1 MRGLQ
6 LILLIASVV
15 IFTSCNNQQ
24 QNDSSHYPE
33 PRPDSVALDFMPGVV
48 TTDSLDFN
56 SCFSPDGKTFYYCRG
71 NKGQWDIYM
80 IQHDGK
86 QWGPEQVAPFS
97 DPLYSEADPA
107 FAPDGSLYF
116 ISNRP
121 NTANDST
128 KDFDIWF
135 TFIGKDRQWVP
146 VRNAGIVNS
155 DTTEYYVS
163 FADNGDMYFAS
174 NRAGGLGEE
183 DIYIS
188 RFVNDKYTTPQNLG
202 TAINSKGSDHDPCV
216 ARDGSYLIF
225 TSAGRPDSV
234 GEADLYC
241 STIDANKQWTPARH
255 LSKRFN
261 TPTYEYCPMFSPDG
275 KYFFFSSE
283 LDIKW
288 IDAKYLLNEIQSQ

>member
-1 MRGLQ
+1 MLRLLP
-6 LILLIASVV
+6 LIVTV
-15 IFTSCNNQQ
+15 ILFSCSEKKQVAGN
-24 QNDSSHYPE
+24 YPE
-33 PRPDSVALDFMPGVV
+33 PRPDSTALRYMPGVV
-48 TTDSLDFN
+48 STDSLDFN
-56 SCFSPDGKTFYYCRG
+56 SCFSPDGKTFYYCRSR
-71 NKGQWDIYM
+71 NRQWDIYM
-80 IQHDGK
+80 IRFDGK
-86 QWGPEQVAPFS
+86 KWGPEEVAPFS
-97 DPLYSEADPA
+97 DSLYSEADPA

-121 NTANDST
+121 RDAADTT

-135 TFIGKDRQWVP
+135 TFIDKNGEWVP

-163 FADNGDMYFAS
+163 FAGNGDMYFAS

-188 RFVNDKYTTPQNLG
+188 RFINKQFTTPENLG
-202 TAINSKGSDHDPCV
+202 VAINSKGSDHDPCV
-216 ARDGSYLIF
+216 AEDGSYLVF
-225 TSAGRPDSV
+225 TSAGRPDSI
-234 GEADLYC
+234 GEADLYF
-241 STIDANKQWTPARH
+241 STIDANKQWTPAKH

-283 LDIKW
+283 LDVKW
-288 IDAKYLLNEIQSQ
+288 IDAKYLLKEINGK